1 MLKTDGGRTG
11 VLVGQIQNCVI
22 QKEAVTGSRH
32 SRMIGTDMVSGIP
45 ISLGFDTH
53 VDRVKSIQTSASVG
67 CDMSTGMPLA
77 AQVQPSVWFL
87 QILSSSRINF
97 LNTAHGF
104 NNNQ

>member
-67 CDMSTGMPLA
+67 CDMSTIVPLHR
-77 AQVQPSVWFL
+77 FDL
-87 QILSSSRINF
+87 RF
-97 LNTAHGF
+97 GF
-104 NNNQ
+104 YKSYLVALTY